1 MLKKMLVAAMAVMAL
16 AAVVAPNASATWTH
30 NHQAIPAGTNPEE
43 TFTGTAQFQGLVG
56 KVHCSNTE
64 GKVQLL
70 GGQTT
75 ATIKLFQSQN
85 PAACHVSGALGTSCG
100 TNSLQKVE
108 LQTHATGHIA
118 THNGVAA
125 ITITHIKLL
134 NQFGSCASTVL
145 ESDETGRD
153 VTLVPND
160 PTTITTGTLTGTLK
174 TAAGNVAVSGT
185 LHAHVP
191 NTYGIVVH

>member
-30 NHQAIPAGTNPEE
+30 KHEAIPAGTNPVE

-56 KVHCSNTE
+56 KVHCNNTKGE
-64 GKVQLL
+64 VELL

-108 LQTHATGHIA
+108 LQTHATAHIA
-118 THNGVAA
+118 THNGSPA
-125 ITITHIKLL
+125 ITVTHIKLL

-145 ESDETGRD
+145 ESDETRD
-153 VTLVPND
+153 VALVPGD
-160 PTTITTGTLTGTLK
+160 AGTINQGTLTGTLK
-174 TAAGNVAVSGT
+174 TAAGNVAVTGT
-185 LHAHVP
+185 LQAE
-191 NTYGIVVH
+191 NQGTYGIKVH